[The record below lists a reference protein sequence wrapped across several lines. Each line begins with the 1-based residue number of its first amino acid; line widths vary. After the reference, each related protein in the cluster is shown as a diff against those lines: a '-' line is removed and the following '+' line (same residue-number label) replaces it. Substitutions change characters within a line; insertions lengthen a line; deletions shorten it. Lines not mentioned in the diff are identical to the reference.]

1 MSLHA
6 IEPTRSRGQ
15 RRVDGVGR
23 PNEIPQVVFYSFAV
37 ISVIQGLAEKPHLK
51 GEPVLFLLIAP
62 PSVAATCFANF
73 HGGRFRGVPVSVL
86 GYALVMLSVLLL
98 SGPKLAG
105 EPKLLGSYWAYVF
118 PVAALGSACI
128 NYAAYENSPE
138 AKAVAWVVFI
148 IAETLLILVFV
159 RTMYHSAQVARGRAL
174 WRDPLA
180 PASAWVDE
188 KTGGRVGHCEGDDAA
203 ITPA

>member
-1 MSLHA
+1 MH
-6 IEPTRSRGQ
+6 PTHCLICAQVLWITLALLTLAKFITNFAFVVREWRDPV
-15 RRVDGVGR
+15 RVY
-23 PNEIPQVVFYSFAV
+23 F
-37 ISVIQGLAEKPHLK
+37 
-51 GEPVLFLLIAP
+51 
-62 PSVAATCFANF
+62 FANF

-148 IAETLLILVFV
+148 IAEILLILVFV
-159 RTMYHSAQVARGRAL
+159 RTMYHWAQVARGRAL

>member
-1 MSLHA
+1 M
-6 IEPTRSRGQ
+6 P
-15 RRVDGVGR
+15 VF
-23 PNEIPQVVFYSFAV
+23 PQHKFHTVVS
-37 ISVIQGLAEKPHLK
+37 
-51 GEPVLFLLIAP
+51 
-62 PSVAATCFANF
+62 
-73 HGGRFRGVPVSVL
+73 
-86 GYALVMLSVLLL
+86 
-98 SGPKLAG
+98 KLAG

-159 RTMYHSAQVARGRAL
+159 RTMYHWAQVARGRAL

-188 KTGGRVGHCEGDDAA
+188 KTGGRVGHCEGDDSA

>member
-1 MSLHA
+1 MHGKEQVYTSSLGQGTG
-6 IEPTRSRGQ
+6 ERGT
-15 RRVDGVGR
+15 GYL
-23 PNEIPQVVFYSFAV
+23 PAV
-37 ISVIQGLAEKPHLK
+37 
-51 GEPVLFLLIAP
+51 
-62 PSVAATCFANF
+62 
-73 HGGRFRGVPVSVL
+73 RGVD
-86 GYALVMLSVLLL
+86 
-98 SGPKLAG
+98 
-105 EPKLLGSYWAYVF
+105 
-118 PVAALGSACI
+118 
-128 NYAAYENSPE
+128 AAYENSPE

-159 RTMYHSAQVARGRAL
+159 RTMYHWAQVARGRAL